1 MILTKP
7 ISIVIMYIMMMLVI
21 SSCKKSDGENNEQKT
36 QLVYVGIETIK
47 PARLMDAI
55 QVSGTIK
62 AYEDANLSPEEGG
75 IIKEWKVKKGQP
87 VKQGDIIVSLNDDVI
102 KAGYDAAD
110 AQYKMAELNLQK
122 QKEVYDQ
129 QGISELQYKNLEY
142 SRDAARANSDLMRA
156 RWDRTQIRSPF
167 DGIVDNIIPNVG
179 EYAPPGVPIARIVN
193 TTKIKIQAEVSELYS
208 GTLLVGSQAIVT
220 IDVLPGIILKGTVAF
235 VSSTLSVANRS
246 LMVEVVLPNM
256 QQKLKPEMIAKVKL
270 LRETKSNAI
279 LVSENVV
286 QLVDRDRTIVYVES
300 GGKAEERTLKLGGRQ
315 GNMVEILVQD
325 TGPGVA
331 EEDRSRIFEP
341 FVSKKEGGTGLG
353 LSVSYGIIAAHGGS
367 LDLMA
372 NRNPGA
378 CFRVTL
384 PVKGES

>member
-1 MILTKP
+1 MILSKR
-7 ISIVIMYIMMMLVI
+7 IYIVIIYIMMFLI
-21 SSCKKSDGENNEQKT
+21 FSSCKKSDGENNEQKI
-36 QLVYVGIETIK
+36 QLVNVGIETIK

-55 QVSGTIK
+55 QVSGTVK
-62 AYEDANLSPEEGG
+62 AYEDANISTEEGG
-75 IIKEWKVKKGQP
+75 IIQEWKVKKGQS
-87 VKQGDIIVSLNDDVI
+87 VKKGDVIVSLNDDVI

-110 AQYKMAELNLQK
+110 AQYKMAELNLEK

-142 SRDAARANSDLMRA
+142 SRDAARANSDLMKA

-179 EYAPPGVPIARIVN
+179 EYAPPGVPVARIVN

-208 GTLLVGSQAIVT
+208 GAIPVGSHAIVT
-220 IDVLPGIILKGTVAF
+220 IDVLSGITLKGNVAF
-235 VSSTLSVANRS
+235 VGSTLSSANRS
-246 LMVEVVLPNM
+246 LMVEIVLHNI

-286 QLVDRDRTIVYVES
+286 QLVDRDRAIVYVEN

-315 GNMVEILVQD
+315 GNMVEILDGLKPGDRLIV
-325 TGPGVA
+325 TGFQKLVN
-331 EEDRSRIFEP
+331 
-341 FVSKKEGGTGLG
+341 GTLV
-353 LSVSYGIIAAHGGS
+353 SVSQ
-367 LDLMA
+367 
-372 NRNPGA
+372 
-378 CFRVTL
+378 
-384 PVKGES
+384 